1 MSKKF
6 KTEAKSLR
14 EQIAL
19 LARTLAS
26 TFVDSHSIDSLT
38 TCRLISLYQNLE
50 ARPIGKREV
59 LRTVIS
65 KTINWAL
72 KDDIQ
77 EATGSLHTTTGL
89 KAGVEA
95 ATNAMQTIFKNPLT
109 ERVILV
115 ATNAMLPTQCKQSLK
130 TH

>member
-38 TCRLISLYQNLE
+38 TCRLISL
-50 ARPIGKREV
+50 RPIGIDEILNR
-59 LRTVIS
+59 VIDEP
-65 KTINWAL
+65 INWVL
-72 KDDIQ
+72 QDDTK
-77 EATGSLHTTTGL
+77 EAVRSLQTATGL
-89 KAGVEA
+89 KAGAEA
-95 ATNAMQTIFKNPLT
+95 IIHEM
-109 ERVILV
+109 
-115 ATNAMLPTQCKQSLK
+115 
-130 TH
+130 